1 VPERLELRGR
11 ARLEAGLGI
20 RPLWRA
26 ALVDARV
33 RRLCLEDLDVLTRV
47 HEVSD
52 RLEPSQ
58 VRIHRALQ
66 LGLGL
71 EDMQLFA
78 RDVRDV
84 GQPAD
89 DRVVLQ
95 TVLVEEVIG
104 LLEAVDHHPDTGG
117 KVREAG
123 LVDTDERVDL
133 GVRLIG
139 VVLDVAQ
146 QTLEV
151 VGDVFEARHACSLDG
166 LRPARRAVLGWSP
179 GAPSEDAPGAIAQV

>member
-95 TVLVEEVIG
+95 PVLVEEVVA
-104 LLEAVDHHPDTGG
+104 LLEAVDHHRDAGG
-117 KVREAG
+117 QVREAA
-123 LVDTDERVDL
+123 LVDADERVDL

-151 VGDVFEARHACSLDG
+151 VGDVFEARHACSSDG
-166 LRPARRAVLGWSP
+166 
-179 GAPSEDAPGAIAQV
+179 